1 MTNKNNQVQLRFN
14 DEQLLYITRAHQK
27 YQQDNEEVITRSEFM
42 RKMIIMACAV
52 TVGEIE
58 VVSLVMGAKKHEN
71 QES

>member
-42 RKMIIMACAV
+42 RKMLIMACAV

-58 VVSLVMGAKKHEN
+58 VVKLALGAKYEDQKP
-71 QES
+71 